1 MSNQNRN
8 FVQHKKV
15 NLYKQIYEKK
25 HRMIIVQALFCG
37 EIRGGGAGTLS
48 PVRIKPCI
56 MRDDQTNDENS

>member
-1 MSNQNRN
+1 MSNQNRI

-48 PVRIKPCI
+48 PVRIKP
-56 MRDDQTNDENS
+56 NSMHYARRSNRR